1 MGKKLVIL
9 LLMMLLAVGNT
20 AWAEDLDDEDLIA
33 IVDALVEESNSS
45 SSTGT
50 AKKKNTIKD
59 ADASK
64 VIAVTPYSGII
75 NTNGGELNV
84 RAQPK
89 SQGKVLLKLLSGDPV
104 IVTGTV
110 GQWVQISAQNIT
122 GYVASKYVVRG
133 EVTPDPYYDSNIQL
147 AQNYLGNAQAFTP
160 QQVQPMV
167 PQQGMNQSMVP
178 QQGMNQSMVP
188 QQGIYQQGTTP
199 YMVNQPVTQ
208 AELDEETGGDE
219 GVVLQQGLY
228 GQQAQN
234 LYGQQ
239 VQNPYGQQMQNPYG
253 QQVQDPYAQMGQT
266 QAQGASDASAQ
277 YATMQSIA
285 PVVVAIHSELGPIS
299 MYWAPSQ
306 NELTMRELPDGETV
320 TAIAVN
326 DMWVQVLD
334 ESTNKVGFIL
344 RSYVD

>member
-75 NTNGGELNV
+75 KTNGGELNV

-178 QQGMNQSMVP
+178 QQG
-188 QQGIYQQGTTP
+188 IYQQGTTP

-208 AELDEETGGDE
+208 SELDAETGGDE
-219 GVVLQQGLY
+219 GVVLQQG
-228 GQQAQN
+228 

-253 QQVQDPYAQMGQT
+253 QQVQNPYAQMGQT